1 MPKVSI
7 VITAYNS
14 EKYIEES
21 IKSAIGQTEVD
32 IEVIVVDDGS
42 VDGTIKLAQ
51 DLSKHDE
58 RIKIHA
64 QPHQGKPSITRNMG
78 INLAKGEYLCFLDAD
93 DRYDI
98 DKVRCQLNMLEVN
111 QTLVGVFH
119 DMKYMSENGEPISG
133 SYLQDVDFLY
143 KARDYLTKAD
153 DKKYICSNDF
163 YKFMSLNFAAIHTS
177 TIMLR
182 RSLIESENIRFPED
196 VTVGEDT
203 QVWWNLAM
211 HGQIGYIDQILSHY
225 RQHDSSVTKNKI
237 QYFTDLTTIHIRNYE
252 RGRNLFDVQEKKRYR
267 KRIMEHY
274 SSLGYAYT
282 FEFKY
287 GEARQSYKYAN
298 RWFWT
303 KTSTLAYLKTFF
315 HQIKSWRFLF

>member
-21 IKSAIGQTEVD
+21 IKSAIGQTETD
-32 IEVIVVDDGS
+32 IEIIVVDDGS
-42 VDGTIKLAQ
+42 VDGTIKLAR
-51 DLSKHDE
+51 DLSIQDE
-58 RIKIHA
+58 RIKVYS
-64 QPHQGKPSITRNMG
+64 QPHKGKPSITRNVG

-93 DRYDI
+93 DRYDS

-111 QTLVGVFH
+111 QRLVGVFH
-119 DMKYMSENGEPISG
+119 DMKYMSESGEPISG

-143 KARDYLTKAD
+143 KARDYLIKTD
-153 DKKYICSNDF
+153 DKKYICNNGF

-177 TIMLR
+177 TIMIR
-182 RSLIESENIRFPED
+182 RALIESENIRFPED
-196 VTVGEDT
+196 VIVGEDT

-211 HGQIGYIDQILSHY
+211 RGEIGYIDQIFSHY

-237 QYFTDLTTIHIRNYE
+237 RYFTDLITIHTRNYE
-252 RGRNLFDVQEKKRYR
+252 RGRQLFDSKEKKRYR

-274 SSLGYAYT
+274 SSLGYAYAL
-282 FEFKY
+282 EFKY
-287 GEARQSYKYAN
+287 VEARQSYKYAN
-298 RWFWT
+298 RWFRT
-303 KTSTLAYLKTFF
+303 KTSTFAYFKTFLY
-315 HQIKSWRFLF
+315 QLKN